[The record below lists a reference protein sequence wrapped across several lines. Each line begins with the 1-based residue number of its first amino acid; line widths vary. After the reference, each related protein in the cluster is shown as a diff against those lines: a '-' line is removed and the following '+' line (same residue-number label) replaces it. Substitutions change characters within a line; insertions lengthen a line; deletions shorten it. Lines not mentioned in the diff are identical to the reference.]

1 MECTGK
7 AGFAVF
13 DLLQQGE
20 SDAWRSRKRLS
31 RRKLQLGGSQGCG
44 LGVYSPQKTE
54 SKMEIPVKNAL
65 IILLAASMVLPV
77 QGGQQASPAIEK
89 QVGQIPKGSVVV
101 VTTNL
106 RKMKK
111 VRGRLGEVTAE
122 GFAVDNVKLRFADVT
137 SINEKLQHKKT
148 SPWVWVLAIV
158 GGAALVIV
166 IIGAVVATHG
176 PL

>member
-1 MECTGK
+1 
-7 AGFAVF
+7 
-13 DLLQQGE
+13 
-20 SDAWRSRKRLS
+20 
-31 RRKLQLGGSQGCG
+31 
-44 LGVYSPQKTE
+44 
-54 SKMEIPVKNAL
+54 
-65 IILLAASMVLPV
+65 MVLPV

-111 VRGRLGEVTAE
+111 VTGRLGEVTAE

-137 SINEKLQHKKT
+137 NINEKLQHKKT

-158 GGAALVIV
+158 GVAALVIV